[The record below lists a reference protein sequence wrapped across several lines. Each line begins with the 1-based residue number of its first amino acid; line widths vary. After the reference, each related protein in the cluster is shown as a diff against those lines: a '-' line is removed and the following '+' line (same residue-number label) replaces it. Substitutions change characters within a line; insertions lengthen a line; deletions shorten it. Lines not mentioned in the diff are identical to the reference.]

1 MATSALNSTIRRTT
15 PLAKSSESGDDSSYS
30 TRRSIPRR
38 YRSLSRFS
46 HRMPDPDA
54 ELTPMRKGKFVNTV
68 RGSGFAEISLDDLAV
83 EFFESFSGESGVSS
97 GERERSGSRNSG
109 GRGGEGEMANSQRRG
124 RSVSRVGSGGSGGLR
139 RLDAETESSRRRRS
153 LSRQPSTREITGK
166 SGGIDTGSS
175 NSSRRRSLSRQ
186 PSAREITGKSGGID
200 QGSSNSS
207 RRRSLSR
214 QPSAREITGKSG
226 GIDQGSSNSSRRR
239 SLSRQPRERVNSGEN
254 SGSVS
259 RGRAIGADREKE
271 NARRRRSLSVVRR
284 RIDNSESD
292 VDQVE
297 YSSNSRDVKSGQS
310 QISGSRKPTASDQ
323 RQGLRRSFSQN
334 PVKYHD
340 GYSSQSSAVTDDE
353 GKESRSS
360 KHGTERIIRTVYAQ
374 NKVTPKKR
382 ESLGNSDYGVGS
394 QRKSYEHHHANST
407 STKGYA
413 TKLQESEE
421 RKRELLAEIMLEEE
435 RGRELSLNL
444 KNLLTENSSE
454 SNETTARMRKRSKDR
469 RLSMCLT
476 DEAEQY
482 IDEFISNIEDT
493 DFSSFEDERSESSS
507 SFGLTKSQTT
517 LPKSVPVEMDGVM
530 LPWLQWDTPDDTC
543 AALTRL
549 DMAPH
554 TPNTKLNLWE
564 SGPAQDASSGRETT
578 SIGTV
583 SSRGSWSPYESA
595 TKPVDHVRRLKI
607 DVGEYLK
614 RPNSEDILNETWKLR
629 HRISSGSLVLS

>member
-1 MATSALNSTIRRTT
+1 MATSALNSTIKRTT
-15 PLAKSSESGDDSSYS
+15 PLAKSSESCDDSSYS

-97 GERERSGSRNSG
+97 GERERSGSRKSG
-109 GRGGEGEMANSQRRG
+109 GGNGEGEMTNSQRRG
-124 RSVSRVGSGGSGGLR
+124 RSFSRVGSGGTGGLR

-153 LSRQPSTREITGK
+153 LSRQPS
-166 SGGIDTGSS
+166 
-175 NSSRRRSLSRQ
+175 
-186 PSAREITGKSGGID
+186 AREITGKSGGLDLI
-200 QGSSNSS
+200 SSNSS
-207 RRRSLSR
+207 RRRSV
-214 QPSAREITGKSG
+214 
-226 GIDQGSSNSSRRR
+226 
-239 SLSRQPRERVNSGEN
+239 SRQPRERVNSGEN
-254 SGSVS
+254 SNNAV
-259 RGRAIGADREKE
+259 RGRTVGTDREKE
-271 NARRRRSLSVVRR
+271 NSRRRRSLSVVRR

-297 YSSNSRDVKSGQS
+297 YSSNSRDVKSGKS
-310 QISGSRKPTASDQ
+310 QNSGSHKPAASDH

-360 KHGTERIIRTVYAQ
+360 KHGTERIIRTVHAQ

-382 ESLGNSDYGVGS
+382 ESLGNSDYSS
-394 QRKSYEHHHANST
+394 QRKSHEDHHAIST
-407 STKGYA
+407 ATKGYA

-421 RKRELLAEIMLEEE
+421 RKRDLLAEIMLEEE
-435 RGRELSLNL
+435 RGRELSMNL
-444 KNLLTENSSE
+444 KELLTENSSE
-454 SNETTARMRKRSKDR
+454 SNETTSRMRKRSKDR

-507 SFGLTKSQTT
+507 SFGLMKSQTSQSAT
-517 LPKSVPVEMDGVM
+517 VPKSVPVEMDGVM
-530 LPWLQWDTPDDTC
+530 LPWLEWDTPDDTC

-554 TPNTKLNLWE
+554 TPDTKPNIWE
-564 SGPAQDASSGRETT
+564 SDPTQDASSGRETT
-578 SIGTV
+578 SIGTI

-595 TKPVDHVRRLKI
+595 TKPVNHVTRLKI

-614 RPNSEDILNETWKLR
+614 RPNSEDMLNETWKLR
-629 HRISSGSLVLS
+629 HRISSGSLVLSSRSLI

>member
-1 MATSALNSTIRRTT
+1 
-15 PLAKSSESGDDSSYS
+15 
-30 TRRSIPRR
+30 
-38 YRSLSRFS
+38 
-46 HRMPDPDA
+46 
-54 ELTPMRKGKFVNTV
+54 
-68 RGSGFAEISLDDLAV
+68 
-83 EFFESFSGESGVSS
+83 
-97 GERERSGSRNSG
+97 
-109 GRGGEGEMANSQRRG
+109 
-124 RSVSRVGSGGSGGLR
+124 
-139 RLDAETESSRRRRS
+139 
-153 LSRQPSTREITGK
+153 
-166 SGGIDTGSS
+166 
-175 NSSRRRSLSRQ
+175 
-186 PSAREITGKSGGID
+186 
-200 QGSSNSS
+200 
-207 RRRSLSR
+207 
-214 QPSAREITGKSG
+214 
-226 GIDQGSSNSSRRR
+226 
-239 SLSRQPRERVNSGEN
+239 
-254 SGSVS
+254 
-259 RGRAIGADREKE
+259 
-271 NARRRRSLSVVRR
+271 
-284 RIDNSESD
+284 
-292 VDQVE
+292 
-297 YSSNSRDVKSGQS
+297 
-310 QISGSRKPTASDQ
+310 
-323 RQGLRRSFSQN
+323 
-334 PVKYHD
+334 
-340 GYSSQSSAVTDDE
+340 
-353 GKESRSS
+353 
-360 KHGTERIIRTVYAQ
+360 
-374 NKVTPKKR
+374 
-382 ESLGNSDYGVGS
+382 
-394 QRKSYEHHHANST
+394 
-407 STKGYA
+407 
-413 TKLQESEE
+413 
-421 RKRELLAEIMLEEE
+421 MLEEE